1 MATRDFTGDFIVEY
15 ILKVNPIRKTRA
27 RFFLG
32 KSELRVSKP
41 SSASRIKMKNK
52 KQNEADAPSQFG
64 RIMENNSKI
73 ARQMEALKDK
83 IAKEKKESLKYLSS
97 QEKEYLE
104 YFWNSKKREKHDF
117 LPLDVIAFF
126 ELDAKDSS
134 IYEDVKSRV
143 LVDMN
148 HLGDKGYVKK
158 SGNDTQIKFE
168 LDNEGIKFIND
179 AHPKLIVLWEGF
191 FERTPKILS
200 FLIGLIGVVAS
211 VLGIIQF
218 AQAQHWI
225 P

>member
-1 MATRDFTGDFIVEY
+1 MKAQTSSTLN

-32 KSELRVSKP
+32 KLDLRVSKP
-41 SSASRIKMKNK
+41 SSTSRIKMKNK
-52 KQNEADAPSQFG
+52 KQNEADAPSQLE

-73 ARQMEALKDK
+73 ARKMEELKDK
-83 IAKEKKESLKYLSS
+83 IAKEQKESLKYLSS
-97 QEKEYLE
+97 REKEYLE

-143 LVDMN
+143 LMDMN

-168 LDNEGIKFIND
+168 LNNEGIKFIND

-200 FLIGLIGVVAS
+200 FLIGLVGVVAS

-218 AQAQHWI
+218 AQAQHWM